1 MSASIEEVTKALR
14 ASVKETRRLRA
25 RNDELEATLRE
36 PVAIVAMSCRLPGGV
51 TSPDELWRLLA
62 DGRDA
67 VTGFP
72 ADRGWDLGGLYDPDP
87 DHLGTSYVREGGFLT
102 EVAGF
107 DAEFFGIS
115 PREALAMDPR
125 QRLLLEGT
133 WELFEAAGIDPQTLR
148 GSRTGVFVGAGPSD
162 YPHGMEGYAVAGTT
176 PSILSGRVSYVF
188 GLEGPAVTVDTACSS
203 SLVTLHMACQAL
215 RSGECTMAVAGG
227 VTVMSSP
234 RVIVEFSRQRALSAD
249 GRCKAF
255 AEAADGFGF
264 AEGLGLLLVEPLS
277 RARRLGHDV
286 LAVIRGSAVNQ
297 DGASSGL
304 TAPNGPSQERVIRQ
318 AVAAAGLTLRDVDV
332 VEAHGT
338 GTTLGDPIEA
348 QALLATYGQDRP
360 DGRPLLLGSV
370 KSNIGHTQA
379 TAGAA
384 GVMKMVLAMRHGML
398 PATLH
403 VDEPSRHV
411 DWEAGDVE
419 LAVQAQPWPDA
430 GQPRRAGV
438 SSFGVSGTNAH
449 LILEQAPPAEPPAAP
464 ATPGTSGG
472 AATGAGGGA
481 ADAGSAAGA
490 GTGRPGP
497 SPAGEAGRPAG
508 AADAGSAAAAAAGA
522 GAGSAAGA
530 GAGAGT
536 VGSVDAGS
544 AVGAG
549 EARPGTA
556 AAGDPGRAADA
567 GSAAVTGEGRPGAGR
582 SVDAGSA
589 AVTGEGRPGAGRSVD
604 AGSAAVTGGGRPGAG
619 AADGEPA
626 VVAWLLS
633 GRGERGLR
641 GQAAQLAAHV
651 AGHPELDARGT
662 AVALLRRA
670 ALTHRAVVLGP
681 DRDTLL
687 AGLHALAEGRPAP
700 GVVQGTAR
708 SRAAEAVFVFPGQGS
723 QWTGMALGLLD
734 AEPVFRDRLAA
745 CEAALAPFTGWS
757 VRDVL
762 RGAPGAPDLE
772 RVDVVQPVLFAV
784 MVSLAALW
792 EHAGI
797 APAAVVGHS
806 QGEIAAACVAGALT
820 LEDAARIVALRSRA
834 IVALSGQGAMA
845 SLGLGREEAEAV
857 LTRWAGRL
865 AVGVVNGPG
874 SVVVSGDTDAITE
887 LVDTYRDSDVRVRR
901 LPVDYAS
908 HSPHVERI
916 RDELL
921 RQLAGVTPV
930 ASRIPFYSAVTGGQ
944 LDTTALDTDY
954 WYRNLRRPVR
964 FDEVTR
970 TLTERGY
977 ELFVE
982 SSPHPVLTMG
992 LEETIAAADAAALV
1006 LGTLHRDRGGP
1017 DDFLASVAQAH
1028 TGGVPVAWERLLG
1041 RPAAPVTA
1049 LPPYAFQR
1057 QRYWQDQE
1065 QPSGDALGK
1074 AGLRAGEHPMLGAA
1088 IDAADNG
1095 AVVLSGRLSPQT
1107 HGWLADHAVE
1117 GQVLLPGTAFVE
1129 LALRAA
1135 AETGCSG
1142 VSELTLEAPMAV
1154 PPDGAVQIQVVAAAP
1169 DDTGSRRV
1177 TVYSRPEDASFD
1189 GEWTSHAGGELSGRP
1204 LTADAGGLA
1213 VWPPAGAEPLP
1224 TEGLY
1229 EDYAGRGYTYG
1240 EAFRGIRRAW
1250 RRDGEVFA
1258 EVGLGA
1264 AQRGEAGRYG
1274 VHPALL
1280 DAAMQAAGILMADED
1295 GPARLWLPFL
1305 FGEVALAA
1313 PGLTDLRVR
1322 VRRLGPDRVALAA
1335 TDLDGRPVASVGE
1348 LVVRAVTAEQLRAAD
1363 TGSLRDALFR
1373 VDWTPVPAP
1382 AASAQR
1388 RWAVL
1393 GTDEEAATVARRLTS
1408 TGRPTTTHPDLA
1420 SLHTSVT
1427 EGAPAPDMVIWCA
1440 PRPRAQGATQAA
1452 ATDGAAAG
1460 RVGAAGLPPGAGGTG
1475 AGQTAAAGSPAGHG
1489 AEPAATAVA
1498 AGAGA
1503 GPDASAGG
1511 ADAGPDTAA
1520 GLPPGAGHDAATG
1533 GAGSGAGPDT
1543 ATGGA
1548 GAGAE
1553 SGASAGGAGSSGGQ
1567 DGHTGVVGVG
1577 GRMRE
1582 LSAVVLGV
1590 LQEKAVDEVLSGA
1603 RLVVRTR
1610 GAVAAE
1616 DGAGVAD
1623 LAAAAVWGLV
1633 RSAQTEHPDAFVLVD
1648 DDTAEG
1654 ASGELWEAV
1663 AASGEPQLAV
1673 RSGALLAPRL
1683 ARAASGESLVPPAGA
1698 AAWRLECT
1706 GTRTLEGLTLAACE
1720 PSTGELGPREV
1731 RVAVR
1736 AAGLNFH
1743 DVVVALGLIP
1753 DEADLG
1759 GEGAGIVT
1767 AVGGDV
1773 TGLKPGD
1780 RVLGLLTH
1788 AFGPVAV
1795 TDERLLAPIPEGWS
1809 FEQAASVPVAFVTAH
1824 YALSDLAGL
1833 APGESVLVHA
1843 AAGGV
1848 GMAAVQLA
1856 RHRGAEVFATASPA
1870 KWPVLRAAGLD
1881 DAHIASSRTL
1891 DFEERFAA
1899 EAGERGLDVVL
1910 DSLAGEFVDA
1920 SLRLL
1925 RGGGRFVEM
1934 GRTDVR
1940 DAAEVAAAHPGVG
1953 YRAFV
1958 LDDAGVDRIG
1968 ALLAEVMDLFRA
1980 GALRLPPLTT
1990 WDLRDAI
1997 GAFRHM
2003 SQARHVGKIVLTVP
2017 RQPDPE
2023 GTVLVTGGTGTLGGL
2038 VARHLAARGARHFL
2052 LLSRSGPA
2060 APGADELRAELAGLG
2075 ATADIVAC
2083 DAGDRDDL
2091 ARVLAAVPGAHPLT
2105 SVVHTAGVLDDGILG
2120 SLTPE
2125 RIGTVL
2131 RPKADAALH
2140 LHELTAG
2147 ADLADFVL
2155 FSSGAGLTGAPAQG
2169 NYAAANTVLDALAH
2183 HRRSRGLPATSVAW
2197 GLWAQTSALTAT
2209 LTSAS
2214 RAKMSGYYTALP
2226 TPQALALFDAARG
2239 SAQPLLLA
2247 TGIRTGRLRALA
2259 REGGLPA
2266 LWRGLVSTPVQPRTV
2281 AAEPGSG
2288 VARQLAP
2295 LNEAE
2300 RHAFLLQLVRSH
2312 AVVALGGGDADAM
2325 DPDSA
2330 FRDAGFDSLT
2340 AVDLRNRL
2348 AAATG
2353 CTLPATLVFDHPTP
2367 AALARHLRTKLTPD
2381 EGAQAAPEPVL
2392 DEIESLERSL
2402 LGSAPDEELRGT
2414 ITRRLRALLSRW
2426 DDVAPQGTGAAPGDG
2441 ADGTDGTELALD
2453 TATDE
2458 ELFALLDGGLTEGDL
2473 PRD

>member
-51 TSPDELWRLLA
+51 TSPDELWRLLSE
-62 DGRDA
+62 GRDA
-67 VTGFP
+67 VAGFP
-72 ADRGWDLGGLYDPDP
+72 QDRGWDLGGLYDPDP

-102 EVAGF
+102 DVAGF

-133 WELFEAAGIDPQTLR
+133 WELFESAGIDPQTLR

-234 RVIVEFSRQRALSAD
+234 RVIVEFSRQRALSED

-277 RARRLGHDV
+277 RARRLGHEV

-318 AVAAAGLTLRDVDV
+318 AVASAGLALRDVDV

-348 QALLATYGQDRP
+348 QALLATYGQERP

-384 GVMKMVLAMRHGML
+384 GVMKMVLSMRHGTV

-411 DWEAGDVE
+411 DWQAGDVE
-419 LAVQAQPWPDA
+419 LAVKAQPWPDA
-430 GQPRRAGV
+430 GHPRRAGV

-449 LILEQAPPAEPPAAP
+449 LILEQAPAAEEPAPAAEPARPADAEPP
-464 ATPGTSGG
+464 
-472 AATGAGGGA
+472 
-481 ADAGSAAGA
+481 
-490 GTGRPGP
+490 
-497 SPAGEAGRPAG
+497 
-508 AADAGSAAAAAAGA
+508 
-522 GAGSAAGA
+522 
-530 GAGAGT
+530 
-536 VGSVDAGS
+536 
-544 AVGAG
+544 
-549 EARPGTA
+549 
-556 AAGDPGRAADA
+556 
-567 GSAAVTGEGRPGAGR
+567 
-582 SVDAGSA
+582 
-589 AVTGEGRPGAGRSVD
+589 
-604 AGSAAVTGGGRPGAG
+604 
-619 AADGEPA
+619 

-641 GQAAQLAAHV
+641 GQAARLADFAAAHP
-651 AGHPELDARGT
+651 ALDARDT
-662 AVALLRRA
+662 AAALARRA

-681 DRDTLL
+681 DRDALL

-700 GVVQGTAR
+700 GVVLGAAR
-708 SRAAEAVFVFPGQGS
+708 SRSTEAVFVFPGQGS
-723 QWTGMALGLLD
+723 QWEGMALGLLD
-734 AEPVFRDRLAA
+734 TAPVFRDRLAA
-745 CEAALAPFTGWS
+745 CDTALAPYTGWS

-762 RGAPGAPDLE
+762 RGAPGAPGLE

-806 QGEIAAACVAGALT
+806 QGEIAAACVAGALS

-834 IVALSGQGAMA
+834 IVALAGQGAMA
-845 SLGLGREEAEAV
+845 SLGLGRAEAEAA
-857 LTRWAGRL
+857 LAPWAGRL
-865 AVGVVNGPG
+865 AIGVVNGPG
-874 SVVVSGDTDAITE
+874 SVVVSGDTDAVAE
-887 LVDTYRDSDVRVRR
+887 LVGTYADSDVRVRR

-921 RQLAGVTPV
+921 TQLAGVTPV
-930 ASRIPFYSAVTGGQ
+930 PSRIPFYSAVTGGQ
-944 LDTTALDTDY
+944 LDTTALDTEY

-982 SSPHPVLTMG
+982 TSPHPVLTMG
-992 LEETIAAADAAALV
+992 LEETVAAADATALV
-1006 LGTLHRDRGGP
+1006 LGTLHRDRGGL
-1017 DDFLASVAQAH
+1017 DDFLGSVAQAH
-1028 TGGVPVAWERLLG
+1028 TGGVPVAWDRLLG
-1041 RPAAPVTA
+1041 TGAARVD

-1057 QRYWQDQE
+1057 QRFWQDQE
-1065 QPSGDALGK
+1065 QPTGDALGR

-1107 HGWLADHAVE
+1107 HGWLADHAVQD
-1117 GQVLLPGTAFVE
+1117 QVLLPGTAFVE

-1142 VSELTLEAPMAV
+1142 VTELALEAPMSV
-1154 PPDGAVQIQVVAAAP
+1154 PPEGAVQVQVVAAAA
-1169 DDTGSRRV
+1169 DEAGSRRV

-1189 GEWTSHAGGELSGRP
+1189 GEWTSHAAGELSGPP
-1204 LTADAGGLA
+1204 LPADAADLA

-1229 EDYAGRGYTYG
+1229 EDYAERGYAYG
-1240 EAFRGIRRAW
+1240 AAFRGIRRAW
-1250 RRDGEVFA
+1250 RRGDEVFA
-1258 EVGLGA
+1258 EVGLAA

-1280 DAAMQAAGILMADED
+1280 DAAMQAAGILMAQED
-1295 GPARLWLPFL
+1295 GPARMWLPFL
-1305 FGEVALAA
+1305 FGEVALTA
-1313 PGLTDLRVR
+1313 PGLADLRVR
-1322 VRRLGPDRVALAA
+1322 VRRLGPDRIALTAA
-1335 TDLDGRPVASVGE
+1335 DLDGRPVVSVGE
-1348 LVVRAVTAEQLRAAD
+1348 LVVRPVTPEQLRAA
-1363 TGSLRDALFR
+1363 GGGALRDALFR
-1373 VDWTPVPAP
+1373 VDWVPVAP
-1382 AASAQR
+1382 AGTAAARQ

-1393 GTDEEAATVARRLTS
+1393 GTDEEASSVTARLT
-1408 TGRPTTTHPDLA
+1408 
-1420 SLHTSVT
+1420 
-1427 EGAPAPDMVIWCA
+1427 
-1440 PRPRAQGATQAA
+1440 
-1452 ATDGAAAG
+1452 AAG
-1460 RVGAAGLPPGAGGTG
+1460 QDAGTYAGLDALR
-1475 AGQTAAAGSPAGHG
+1475 AAVAAGSPA
-1489 AEPAATAVA
+1489 PATVVWCVPGTP
-1498 AGAGA
+1498 AGTG
-1503 GPDASAGG
+1503 ASAP
-1511 ADAGPDTAA
+1511 AGSADTAA
-1520 GLPPGAGHDAATG
+1520 RLREVTAA
-1533 GAGSGAGPDT
+1533 A
-1543 ATGGA
+1543 
-1548 GAGAE
+1548 
-1553 SGASAGGAGSSGGQ
+1553 
-1567 DGHTGVVGVG
+1567 
-1577 GRMRE
+1577 
-1582 LSAVVLGV
+1582 LGV
-1590 LQEKAVDEVLSGA
+1590 LQDKAADDVLGAA

-1616 DGAGVAD
+1616 AGAGVGD
-1623 LAAAAVWGLV
+1623 LAGAAVWGLV

-1648 DDTAEG
+1648 DDTAEA
-1654 ASGELWEAV
+1654 ASGELW
-1663 AASGEPQLAV
+1663 AAAAGSGEPQLAV
-1673 RSGALLAPRL
+1673 RGGALLAPRL
-1683 ARAASGESLVPPAGA
+1683 ARAASGEGLVPPAGA

-1720 PSTGELGPREV
+1720 PPAAELGPREV

-1759 GEGAGIVT
+1759 GEGAGTVT
-1767 AVGGDV
+1767 AVGSEV
-1773 TGLKPGD
+1773 TRLAPGD

-1795 TDERLLAPIPEGWS
+1795 TDERLLAPVPEDWS

-1833 APGESVLVHA
+1833 EAGESVLVHA

-1891 DFEERFAA
+1891 DFESRFTAQ
-1899 EAGERGLDVVL
+1899 AGERGIDVVL
-1910 DSLAGEFVDA
+1910 DSLSGDFVDA
-1920 SLRLL
+1920 SLRLV
-1925 RGGGRFVEM
+1925 RPGGRFVEM

-1940 DAAEVAAAHPGVG
+1940 DAAVVAAAHPGVG

-1968 ALLAEVMDLFRA
+1968 AMLAEVMDLFRA
-1980 GALRLPPLTT
+1980 GALELPPLTT
-1990 WDLRDAI
+1990 FDVRHAI

-2060 APGADELRAELAGLG
+2060 APGAEDLRAALAGLG

-2083 DAGDRDDL
+2083 DAGDRTEL
-2091 ARVLAAVPGAHPLT
+2091 ARVLAAVPKARPLT
-2105 SVVHTAGVLDDGILG
+2105 SVVHTAGVLDDGVLA

-2169 NYAAANTVLDALAH
+2169 NYAAANTVLDALAQ
-2183 HRRSRGLPATSVAW
+2183 HRRSLGLPATSVAW
-2197 GLWAQTSALTAT
+2197 GLWAQTSGLTAT
-2209 LTSAS
+2209 ITHSS
-2214 RAKMSGYYTALP
+2214 RARMSGYYTALP
-2226 TPQALALFDAARG
+2226 TPQALDLFDAARG
-2239 SAQPLLLA
+2239 SAEALLLA
-2247 TGIRTGRLRALA
+2247 TGIRTNRLRDLA
-2259 REGGLPA
+2259 RDGALPA
-2266 LWRGLVSTPVQPRTV
+2266 LWRGLVSTPVQPRAV
-2281 AAEPGSG
+2281 AAEPGTG

-2312 AVVALGGGDADAM
+2312 AVVALGGGDAEAL

-2353 CTLPATLVFDHPTP
+2353 CTFPATLVFDHPTP
-2367 AALARHLRTKLTPD
+2367 AELARHLRGKLTPE
-2381 EGAQAAPEPVL
+2381 EGPQEPAEPVL
-2392 DEIESLERSL
+2392 EEIESLEQAL
-2402 LGSAPDEELRGT
+2402 LRSAPDEELRGR
-2414 ITRRLRALLSRW
+2414 ITRRLRSLLSRW
-2426 DDVAPQGTGAAPGDG
+2426 DDAGPQGAPAAPGDG
-2441 ADGTDGTELALD
+2441 GDGTELALD

-2458 ELFALLDGGLTEGDL
+2458 ELFALLDGDLTEEDL
-2473 PRD
+2473 PGRRD

>member
-419 LAVQAQPWPDA
+419 LAVRAQPWPDA

-449 LILEQAPPAEPPAAP
+449 LILEQAPPPEPPATPAAP
-464 ATPGTSGG
+464 GG
-472 AATGAGGGA
+472 AAAGAGTGAGAVGA

-508 AADAGSAAAAAAGA
+508 AADAGSAA
-522 GAGSAAGA
+522 

-549 EARPGTA
+549 AARPGTA

-567 GSAAVTGEGRPGAGR
+567 GSAVRAGEGRPGAGR
-582 SVDAGSA
+582 SADAGSA
-589 AVTGEGRPGAGRSVD
+589 AATGEGR
-604 AGSAAVTGGGRPGAG
+604 TGAG

-662 AVALLRRA
+662 AAALLRRA

-845 SLGLGREEAEAV
+845 SLGLGREEAEAA

-1041 RPAAPVTA
+1041 HPAAPATA

-1135 AETGCSG
+1135 AETGCFG

-1335 TDLDGRPVASVGE
+1335 ADLDGRPVASVGE

-1382 AASAQR
+1382 AAAAQR

-1427 EGAPAPDMVIWCA
+1427 EGAPAPDMVVWCA
-1440 PRPRAQGATQAA
+1440 PGPRAQGATQAA
-1452 ATDGAAAG
+1452 AT
-1460 RVGAAGLPPGAGGTG
+1460 
-1475 AGQTAAAGSPAGHG
+1475 
-1489 AEPAATAVA
+1489 
-1498 AGAGA
+1498 
-1503 GPDASAGG
+1503 
-1511 ADAGPDTAA
+1511 
-1520 GLPPGAGHDAATG
+1520 
-1533 GAGSGAGPDT
+1533 
-1543 ATGGA
+1543 
-1548 GAGAE
+1548 
-1553 SGASAGGAGSSGGQ
+1553 GGAGSSGGQ
-1567 DGHTGVVGVG
+1567 YRHTGVAGVG

-1582 LSAVVLGV
+1582 LSAAVLGV

-1648 DDTAEG
+1648 DDTAEA

-1759 GEGAGIVT
+1759 GEGAGVVT

-1795 TDERLLAPIPEGWS
+1795 TDERLLAPIPENWS

-1968 ALLAEVMDLFRA
+1968 AMLAEVMDLFRA

-2214 RAKMSGYYTALP
+2214 RARMSGYYTALP

-2266 LWRGLVSTPVQPRTV
+2266 LWRGLVSTPVQPQAV
-2281 AAEPGSG
+2281 AAEPGGG

-2353 CTLPATLVFDHPTP
+2353 CTFPATLVFDHPTP
-2367 AALARHLRTKLTPD
+2367 AALARHLRTKLTLD

-2426 DDVAPQGTGAAPGDG
+2426 DDAAPQGTEAAPGDG
-2441 ADGTDGTELALD
+2441 ADGTELVLD

-2458 ELFALLDGGLTEGDL
+2458 ELFALLDGGLAEGDL

>member
-1 MSASIEEVTKALR
+1 MSASIEEITKALR
-14 ASVKETRRLRA
+14 ESVKETRRLRA

-36 PVAIVAMSCRLPGGV
+36 PIAIVAMSCRLPGGV

-102 EVAGF
+102 GVAGF

-133 WELFEAAGIDPQTLR
+133 WELFEAAGIDPQSLR

-215 RSGECTMAVAGG
+215 RSGECTLAVAGG

-264 AEGLGLLLVEPLS
+264 AEGLGL
-277 RARRLGHDV
+277 
-286 LAVIRGSAVNQ
+286 
-297 DGASSGL
+297 
-304 TAPNGPSQERVIRQ
+304 
-318 AVAAAGLTLRDVDV
+318 GLTLRDVDV

-360 DGRPLLLGSV
+360 DGKPLLLGSV

-419 LAVQAQPWPDA
+419 LAVKAQPWPDA
-430 GQPRRAGV
+430 GHPRRAGV

-449 LILEQAPPAEPPAAP
+449 LVLEQAPAAEAPAA
-464 ATPGTSGG
+464 AT
-472 AATGAGGGA
+472 A
-481 ADAGSAAGA
+481 
-490 GTGRPGP
+490 
-497 SPAGEAGRPAG
+497 
-508 AADAGSAAAAAAGA
+508 
-522 GAGSAAGA
+522 
-530 GAGAGT
+530 
-536 VGSVDAGS
+536 
-544 AVGAG
+544 
-549 EARPGTA
+549 
-556 AAGDPGRAADA
+556 PGRAAGSGPARSADA
-567 GSAAVTGEGRPGAGR
+567 
-582 SVDAGSA
+582 DA
-589 AVTGEGRPGAGRSVD
+589 D
-604 AGSAAVTGGGRPGAG
+604 AG
-619 AADGEPA
+619 AATPA
-626 VVAWLLS
+626 RTADTGPASGGPGVVAWVLS

-641 GQAAQLAAHV
+641 GQAAQLAGFA
-651 AGHPELDARGT
+651 AAHPELDARDT
-662 AVALLRRA
+662 AAALVRRA
-670 ALTHRAVVLGP
+670 ALSHRAVVLGP
-681 DRDTLL
+681 DREALL

-700 GVVQGTAR
+700 GVVQGAAR
-708 SRAAEAVFVFPGQGS
+708 SRSAEAVFVFPGQGS
-723 QWTGMALGLLD
+723 QWAGMALGLLD

-806 QGEIAAACVAGALT
+806 QGEIAAACVAGGLS

-845 SLGLGREEAEAV
+845 SLGMGRDDAEAA
-857 LTRWAGRL
+857 LARWAGRL

-874 SVVVSGDTDAITE
+874 SVVVSGDTDAIAE

-921 RQLAGVTPV
+921 VQLAGVTPV
-930 ASRIPFYSAVTGGQ
+930 PSRIPFYSAVTGGQ
-944 LDTTALDTDY
+944 LDTTGLDADY

-982 SSPHPVLTMG
+982 ASPHPVLTMG

-1017 DDFLASVAQAH
+1017 DDFLGSVAQAH

-1041 RPAAPVTA
+1041 RPGGACVD

-1057 QRYWQDQE
+1057 QRYWLDQE

-1117 GQVLLPGTAFVE
+1117 DQVLLPGTAFVE

-1142 VSELTLEAPMAV
+1142 VTELTLEAPMAI
-1154 PPDGAVQIQVVAAAP
+1154 PPEGAVQVQVVAAAA
-1169 DDTGSRRV
+1169 DAAGSRRV
-1177 TVYSRPEDASFD
+1177 TVYSRPEDSSLD
-1189 GEWTSHAGGELSGRP
+1189 GEWTSHAAGELSGPP
-1204 LTADAGGLA
+1204 LAAEAADLA
-1213 VWPPAGAEPLP
+1213 VWPPAGAEVLP

-1229 EDYAGRGYTYG
+1229 EGYAERGYAYG

-1250 RRDGEVFA
+1250 RRGDEVFA

-1280 DAAMQAAGILMADED
+1280 DAAMQAAGILMAEED

-1322 VRRLGPDRVALAA
+1322 VRRLGPERVALSAA
-1335 TDLDGRPVASVGE
+1335 DLDGRPVVSVGE

-1363 TGSLRDALFR
+1363 TSSLRDALFR
-1373 VDWTPVPAP
+1373 VDWTPVPVP
-1382 AASAQR
+1382 AAGAPQ

-1393 GTDEEAATVARRLTS
+1393 GTD
-1408 TGRPTTTHPDLA
+1408 G
-1420 SLHTSVT
+1420 
-1427 EGAPAPDMVIWCA
+1427 
-1440 PRPRAQGATQAA
+1440 
-1452 ATDGAAAG
+1452 GAAAVTS
-1460 RVGAAGLPPGAGGTG
+1460 RLTES
-1475 AGQTAAAGSPAGHG
+1475 GQD
-1489 AEPAATAVA
+1489 ATPYPDLDALRAAVA
-1498 AGAGA
+1498 AGTPVPATVVWCVPEA
-1503 GPDASAGG
+1503 RAGG
-1511 ADAGPDTAA
+1511 DTLPEAGEAA
-1520 GLPPGAGHDAATG
+1520 GDRSP
-1533 GAGSGAGPDT
+1533 
-1543 ATGGA
+1543 A
-1548 GAGAE
+1548 GAGAAPADGGFRSADIADRVRE
-1553 SGASAGGAGSSGGQ
+1553 VTAATLSVLQDKAS
-1567 DGHTGVVGVG
+1567 DD
-1577 GRMRE
+1577 
-1582 LSAVVLGV
+1582 VLG
-1590 LQEKAVDEVLSGA
+1590 GA

-1616 DGAGVAD
+1616 AGAGVAD

-1633 RSAQTEHPDAFVLVD
+1633 RSAQTEHPEAFVLVD
-1648 DDTAEG
+1648 DDTEQPAP
-1654 ASGELWEAV
+1654 GELWAAV
-1663 AASGEPQLAV
+1663 TAAGEPQLAV
-1673 RSGALLAPRL
+1673 RAGALLVPRL
-1683 ARAASGESLVPPAGA
+1683 ARAASGEGLVPPAGA
-1698 AAWRLECT
+1698 AGWRLECT
-1706 GTRTLEGLTLAACE
+1706 GTRTLEGLTLAECA
-1720 PSTGELGPREV
+1720 PQDGPLGPREV

-1759 GEGAGIVT
+1759 GEGAGTVT
-1767 AVGGDV
+1767 AVGSDV
-1773 TGLKPGD
+1773 TGLAPGD

-1795 TDERLLAPIPEGWS
+1795 TDERLLAPIPADWS

-1833 APGESVLVHA
+1833 EAGESVLVHA

-1856 RHRGAEVFATASPA
+1856 RHRGARVFATASPA

-1891 DFEERFAA
+1891 DFEQRFAA
-1899 EAGERGLDVVL
+1899 EAGERGIDVVL

-1925 RGGGRFVEM
+1925 RSGGRFVEM

-1968 ALLAEVMDLFRA
+1968 AMLAEVMDLFRA
-1980 GALRLPPLTT
+1980 GALHLAPLTT
-1990 WDLRDAI
+1990 WDVRQAV

-2003 SQARHVGKIVLTVP
+2003 SQARHVGKNVLTVP
-2017 RQPDPE
+2017 RQPDPD

-2060 APGADELRAELAGLG
+2060 APGAEELRTALAGLG
-2075 ATADIVAC
+2075 AAADIVAC
-2083 DAGDRDDL
+2083 DVGDRADL
-2091 ARVLAAVPGAHPLT
+2091 ARALAAVPPAHPLT

-2125 RIGTVL
+2125 RIDAVL

-2183 HRRSRGLPATSVAW
+2183 HRRSLGLPATSIAW

-2209 LTSAS
+2209 ITTSS
-2214 RAKMSGYYTALP
+2214 RTRMSGYYTALP
-2226 TPQALALFDAARG
+2226 TPLALGLFDAARG
-2239 SAQPLLLA
+2239 SAEPLLLA

-2259 REGGLPA
+2259 REGALPA
-2266 LWRGLVSTPVQPRTV
+2266 LWRGLVSTPVQPQ
-2281 AAEPGSG
+2281 AAAADPGTG

-2312 AVVALGGGDADAM
+2312 AVVALGGGDAESM

-2353 CTLPATLVFDHPTP
+2353 CTFPATLVFDHPTP
-2367 AALARHLRTKLTPD
+2367 AELARHLRTKLTPD
-2381 EGAQAAPEPVL
+2381 EGAQAGPAPEPVL

-2402 LGSAPDEELRGT
+2402 LRSAPGEELHGR

-2426 DDVAPQGTGAAPGDG
+2426 DDIAPQGAATAPGDEG
-2441 ADGTDGTELALD
+2441 DGTELALD

-2458 ELFALLDGGLTEGDL
+2458 ELFALLDGGLTEEDL
-2473 PRD
+2473 PGARD